1 MKRRHFAYSLKCT
14 ETTEAKINS
23 THVNF
28 LAKGNQYAEAA
39 AVEVF
44 FPHSSFFP
52 RVIFGMVYLL
62 SFLSLLQ
69 MIQFCLD
76 ASLF

>member
-1 MKRRHFAYSLKCT
+1 MKRRRFAYSLKCT

-28 LAKGNQYAEAA
+28 LAKGNQYALA
-39 AVEVF
+39 AVKSTQLIF
-44 FPHSSFFP
+44 SC
-52 RVIFGMVYLL
+52 VIFGMVYLL

-69 MIQFCLD
+69 IIQFCLD
-76 ASLF
+76 ASRL